1 MHALDII
8 LNFFREGGIFLYP
21 LALVWV
27 VGLVIALERFGFIM
41 KVGAGNRRVWAQVQ
55 PLLESGRFREALQ
68 AVANSETALAHI
80 MRYGITRIQTA
91 RRRDDIEKALEESLV
106 EVIPRLE
113 KRTHYLA
120 SLANI
125 GMLMGLLGTVI
136 GLIGAFAAV
145 AQANP
150 AEKASLLAASISVAM
165 NNTALGLVTA
175 ITLLL
180 AHLYLETKTTE
191 IVDSLEVA
199 SVKFLNALNERK
211 MDPESQQEAARQS
224 HRPVEAG
231 VRGARA

>member
-55 PLLESGRFREALQ
+55 PLLESGKFREALQ

-231 VRGARA
+231 ARGARA